1 MNPGT
6 SLRDGFVIVLT
17 ANGNTVAGQDVNAND
32 ITVEINFKQI
42 GEESKIYFDA
52 TSDNPMPNTC
62 SIGFGANASTAEGL
76 TTKINIYSNDV
87 WSITGFEESI

>member
-17 ANGNTVAGQDVNAND
+17 ANGNTVAGQDANAND
-32 ITVEINFKQI
+32 TTVEINFKQT

-52 TSDNPMPNTC
+52 TSDNPTPNTC
-62 SIGFGANASTAEGL
+62 FIEFGANASAAGGL
-76 TTKINIYSNDV
+76 TTKINIHSNDT